1 MALTKA
7 DLAERLYE
15 ELRFSKRESKEI
27 VEFFFE
33 ELRIALATGESVRL
47 SGFGKFDLR
56 EKKQRPGRNP
66 KTGVEIPIT
75 ARRVVTFRAG
85 QKLRTR
91 VEVQAGSEQ
100 SSRAASAIPANQL
113 DSA

>member
-1 MALTKA
+1 MAFTKA
-7 DLAERLYE
+7 DLAVKLYE
-15 ELRFSKRESKEI
+15 ELQFSKRESKEI

-33 ELRIALATGESVRL
+33 ELRIALAAGESVRL
-47 SGFGKFDLR
+47 SGFGKLDLR

-75 ARRVVTFRAG
+75 ARCVVTFRPG
-85 QKLRTR
+85 QRLRAR

-100 SSRAASAIPANQL
+100 Q
-113 DSA
+113 

>member
-7 DLAERLYE
+7 DLTVKLYE
-15 ELRFSKRESKEI
+15 ELQFSKRESKEI

-33 ELRIALATGESVRL
+33 ELRITLAAGESVRL

-75 ARRVVTFRAG
+75 ARRVVTFRPG
-85 QKLRTR
+85 QRLRAC

-100 SSRAASAIPANQL
+100 Q
-113 DSA
+113 